1 MSITVTFTAAQEREI
16 RNELIA
22 ADITRIAGKT
32 PRYAASWGLW
42 EMVAPYVGAPCRDR
56 IFAAIEKWEAR

>member
-16 RNELIA
+16 RNDLIA
-22 ADITRIAGKT
+22 ADIPRLAGKT
-32 PRYAASWGLW
+32 ARYAASQGLW

-56 IFAAIEKWEAR
+56 IFSAIEKWEAR